1 MTMNVGRQ
9 IAELR
14 RMTVTQLR
22 QKHLEAFGEPTRS
35 GHKDYLV
42 KRIAWRLQSQ
52 EAGDLSERA
61 RRRAEQLA
69 NDADLRTT
77 APKHP
82 TDDTAPGLTTRAA
95 TLPPT
100 IPGDHDPRLPLPGS
114 FVIRVY
120 KGREIVVKVRPKG
133 FEYEGEV
140 YRSLS
145 AVATVLVRFRPL
157 LIDSRGFGFPVRAV
171 ERNDAASIPVG
182 LRRCR
187 RLPRRSLFRRRDFGV
202 GKQP

>member
-9 IAELR
+9 IAELK
-14 RMTVTQLR
+14 RMTVTELR
-22 QKHLEAFGEPTRS
+22 RKHIEAFGEPTRS

-42 KRIAWRLQSQ
+42 KRIAWRLQAQ
-52 EAGDLSERA
+52 ESGDLSERA
-61 RRRAEQLA
+61 RKRAEQLA

-82 TDDTAPGLTTRAA
+82 TDDTAPGITTKAA
-95 TLPPT
+95 TLPPS
-100 IPGDHDPRLPLPGS
+100 DHDSRLPLPGS
-114 FVIRVY
+114 LLTRRY

-145 AVATVLVRFRPL
+145 AVA
-157 LIDSRGFGFPVRAV
+157 RAV
-171 ERNDAASIPVG
+171 TGKHWNGYHFFKLQPPGNNGDA
-182 LRRCR
+182 
-187 RLPRRSLFRRRDFGV
+187 DE
-202 GKQP
+202 